1 VLGPLVGAGV
11 FTLLPEVLR
20 GSAQWRYVLFA
31 AVVIVVMMLRP
42 QGLVTGAQIR
52 WLLGLL
58 NAPGRE
64 RLRDRDSK
72 EQAA

>member
-1 VLGPLVGAGV
+1 
-11 FTLLPEVLR
+11 
-20 GSAQWRYVLFA
+20 
-31 AVVIVVMMLRP
+31 MLRP